1 MVLKTA
7 ERIKELR
14 EANGFTQSGMAR
26 KLSVT
31 RSTVNA
37 WEMGTNKPSIDKLS
51 DIADLFQVTT
61 DFLIGRSNA
70 QIIDVSYLDNDGIEV
85 TRRLLHYMKAH
96 QKYMEENKNS
106 GQ

>member
-14 EANGFTQSGMAR
+14 EANGMTQTGMAR

-61 DFLIGRSNA
+61 DFLIGRSSE
-70 QIIDVSYLDNDGIEV
+70 QIIDVSRLDHEGIEV
-85 TRRLLHYMKAH
+85 TRRLLHYMQARQNPKD
-96 QKYMEENKNS
+96 S
-106 GQ
+106 

>member
-14 EANGFTQSGMAR
+14 ETNGLTQSELAR

-37 WEMGTNKPSIDKLS
+37 WELGINKPCIDKLS

-61 DFLIGRSNA
+61 DFLIGRTYE
-70 QIIDVSYLDNDGIEV
+70 QIIDVSYLDHDGIEV
-85 TRRLLHYMKAH
+85 ARRLLQYMQDLQNQSKP
-96 QKYMEENKNS
+96 
-106 GQ
+106 

>member
-14 EANGFTQSGMAR
+14 EANGMTQTGMAR

-61 DFLIGRSNA
+61 DFLIGRSSE
-70 QIIDVSYLDNDGIEV
+70 QIIDVTRLDHEGIEV
-85 TRRLLHYMKAH
+85 TRRLLS
-96 QKYMEENKNS
+96 YMESLQKNKKP
-106 GQ
+106 

>member
-14 EANGFTQSGMAR
+14 EANGMTQTGMAR

-61 DFLIGRSNA
+61 DFLIGRSSE
-70 QIIDVSYLDNDGIEV
+70 QIIDVTRLDHEGIEV
-85 TRRLLHYMKAH
+85 TRRLLS
-96 QKYMEENKNS
+96 YMESLQKQKE
-106 GQ
+106 

>member
-14 EANGFTQSGMAR
+14 EANGMTQNGMAR

-37 WEMGTNKPSIDKLS
+37 WEMGTNKPSIDKLA

-61 DFLIGRSNA
+61 DFLIGRSSE
-70 QIIDVSYLDNDGIEV
+70 QIIDVTRLDHEGIEV
-85 TRRLLHYMKAH
+85 TRRLLHYMQSL
-96 QKYMEENKNS
+96 QKPTDS
-106 GQ
+106 

>member
-14 EANGFTQSGMAR
+14 EANGMTQNGMAR

-61 DFLIGRSNA
+61 DFIIGRSSE
-70 QIIDVSYLDNDGIEV
+70 QIIDVTRLDPEGIEV
-85 TRRLLHYMKAH
+85 TRRLLHYMQSL
-96 QKYMEENKNS
+96 QKPTDS
-106 GQ
+106 

>member
-14 EANGFTQSGMAR
+14 EANGMTQTGMAR

-61 DFLIGRSNA
+61 DFLIGRSSE
-70 QIIDVSYLDNDGIEV
+70 QIIDVTCLDHEGIEV
-85 TRRLLHYMKAH
+85 TRRLLNYMQSL
-96 QKYMEENKNS
+96 QKPTDS
-106 GQ
+106 

>member
-14 EANGFTQSGMAR
+14 EANGMTQAGMAR

-61 DFLIGRSNA
+61 DFLIGRSSE
-70 QIIDVSYLDNDGIEV
+70 QIIDVTRLDHEGIEV
-85 TRRLLHYMKAH
+85 TRRLLNYMQSL
-96 QKYMEENKNS
+96 QKPKDS
-106 GQ
+106 

>member
-14 EANGFTQSGMAR
+14 EANGMTQTGMAR

-61 DFLIGRSNA
+61 DFLIGRSSE
-70 QIIDVSYLDNDGIEV
+70 QIIDVTHLDHEGIEV
-85 TRRLLHYMKAH
+85 TRRLLHYMQSL
-96 QKYMEENKNS
+96 QKPTDS
-106 GQ
+106 

>member
-14 EANGFTQSGMAR
+14 EANGLTQAQMAR
-26 KLSVT
+26 KISVT

-61 DFLIGRSNA
+61 DYLIGRSNA
-70 QIIDVSYLDNDGIEV
+70 QIIDISYLDQDGVEV
-85 TRRLLHYMKAH
+85 TRRLLNYMRSI
-96 QKYMEENKNS
+96 QNQMEENK
-106 GQ
+106 GAGR

>member
-14 EANGFTQSGMAR
+14 EANGFTQSELAR

-37 WEMGTNKPSIDKLS
+37 WEMGTNKPCIDKLS

-61 DFLIGRSNA
+61 DFLIGRTNE
-70 QIIDVSYLDNDGIEV
+70 QIIDVSYLDHEGIEV
-85 TRRLLHYMKAH
+85 ARRLLHYM
-96 QKYMEENKNS
+96 QGLQNPDEP
-106 GQ
+106 

>member
-14 EANGFTQSGMAR
+14 EANGMTQTGMAR

-61 DFLIGRSNA
+61 DFLIGRSSEE
-70 QIIDVSYLDNDGIEV
+70 IIDVTRLDHEGIEV
-85 TRRLLHYMKAH
+85 TRRLLNYMQSL
-96 QKYMEENKNS
+96 QKPKDS
-106 GQ
+106 

>member
-14 EANGFTQSGMAR
+14 EAHGYTQTTMAK

-37 WEMGTNKPSIDKLS
+37 WEMGTNRPTIDKLS

-61 DFLIGRSNA
+61 DFLIGRSNE
-70 QIIDVSYLDNDGIEV
+70 QIIDVSYLDPEGIET
-85 TRRLLHYMKAH
+85 TRRLLQYIRSLRETK
-96 QKYMEENKNS
+96 K
-106 GQ
+106 

>member
-14 EANGFTQSGMAR
+14 EANGMTQSGMAK

-37 WEMGTNKPSIDKLS
+37 WEMGTNKPSLDKLA

-61 DFLIGRSNA
+61 DFLIGRSSE
-70 QIIDVSYLDNDGIEV
+70 QIIDVTRLDHEGIEV
-85 TRRLLHYMKAH
+85 TRRLLNYMQSL
-96 QKYMEENKNS
+96 QKPKDS
-106 GQ
+106 

>member
-14 EANGFTQSGMAR
+14 EANGMTQTGMAK

-61 DFLIGRSNA
+61 DFLIGRSSEE
-70 QIIDVSYLDNDGIEV
+70 IIDVSRLDHEGIEV
-85 TRRLLHYMKAH
+85 TRRLLHYMQAR
-96 QKYMEENKNS
+96 QKPTDS
-106 GQ
+106 

>member
-14 EANGFTQSGMAR
+14 EANGLTQNGMAR

-37 WEMGTNKPSIDKLS
+37 WEMGTNKPSIDKLA

-61 DFLIGRSNA
+61 DFLIGRSSE
-70 QIIDVSYLDNDGIEV
+70 QTIDVTRLDHEGIEV
-85 TRRLLHYMKAH
+85 TRRLLNYMQSL
-96 QKYMEENKNS
+96 QKPKDS
-106 GQ
+106 

>member
-1 MVLKTA
+1 MQSMVLKTA

-14 EANGFTQSGMAR
+14 EANGMTQTGMAR

-61 DFLIGRSNA
+61 DFLIGRSSE
-70 QIIDVSYLDNDGIEV
+70 QIIDVTRLDHEGIEV
-85 TRRLLHYMKAH
+85 TRRLLS
-96 QKYMEENKNS
+96 YMESLQKNKKP
-106 GQ
+106 

>member
-14 EANGFTQSGMAR
+14 EANGMTQIGMAR

-61 DFLIGRSNA
+61 DFLIGRSNEE
-70 QIIDVSYLDNDGIEV
+70 IIDISSLDKDGVEV
-85 TRRLLHYMKAH
+85 TRRLLHYMSSK
-96 QKYMEENKNS
+96 QTPSKSK
-106 GQ
+106 

>member
-14 EANGFTQSGMAR
+14 EANGMTQTGMAR

-31 RSTVNA
+31 RSIVNA

-61 DFLIGRSNA
+61 DFLIGRSSE
-70 QIIDVSYLDNDGIEV
+70 QIIDVTRLDHEGIEV
-85 TRRLLHYMKAH
+85 TRRLLS
-96 QKYMEENKNS
+96 YMESLQKNKKP
-106 GQ
+106 